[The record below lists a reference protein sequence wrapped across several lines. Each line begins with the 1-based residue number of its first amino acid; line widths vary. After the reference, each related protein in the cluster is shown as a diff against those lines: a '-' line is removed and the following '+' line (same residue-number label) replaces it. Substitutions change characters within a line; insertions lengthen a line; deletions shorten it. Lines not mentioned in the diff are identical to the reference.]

1 VSNQRNEQLSQLY
14 RAVLSL
20 RSEEECRAFLEDLCT
35 IQEVEDM
42 RKRLEVARLLD
53 GGVNYQEIGQQTGM
67 STATI
72 SRVKPGHPL
81 ATRCQELGLN
91 FVVGNSHALEIF
103 ENGLPLA
110 KALAKLLPAT
120 EVLMFRD
127 RVTATPLAKFGTQAV
142 QDYADMIVENYLV
155 KE

>member
-1 VSNQRNEQLSQLY
+1 MSNQRNEQLSQLY

-72 SRVKPGHPL
+72 SRVNRSLRYGAEGYRLVL
-81 ATRCQELGLN
+81 ARLKGEDNTDANR
-91 FVVGNSHALEIF
+91 
-103 ENGLPLA
+103 
-110 KALAKLLPAT
+110 
-120 EVLMFRD
+120 
-127 RVTATPLAKFGTQAV
+127 
-142 QDYADMIVENYLV
+142 
-155 KE
+155 

>member
-1 VSNQRNEQLSQLY
+1 MSNQRNEQLSQLY

-20 RSEEECRAFLEDLCT
+20 HSEEECRAFLEDLCT

-72 SRVKPGHPL
+72 SRVNRSLRYGAEGYRLVL
-81 ATRCQELGLN
+81 ARLKGEDKVDAN
-91 FVVGNSHALEIF
+91 
-103 ENGLPLA
+103 
-110 KALAKLLPAT
+110 
-120 EVLMFRD
+120 R
-127 RVTATPLAKFGTQAV
+127 
-142 QDYADMIVENYLV
+142 
-155 KE
+155 

>member
-1 VSNQRNEQLSQLY
+1 VSMQRNQQLDQLY
-14 RAVLSL
+14 RAVLCL

-72 SRVKPGHPL
+72 SRVNRSLRYGAEGYRLVLGRL
-81 ATRCQELGLN
+81 AEQG
-91 FVVGNSHALEIF
+91 GAD
-103 ENGLPLA
+103 A
-110 KALAKLLPAT
+110 
-120 EVLMFRD
+120 D
-127 RVTATPLAKFGTQAV
+127 R
-142 QDYADMIVENYLV
+142 
-155 KE
+155 

>member
-1 VSNQRNEQLSQLY
+1 MSNQRNEQLSQLY

-72 SRVKPGHPL
+72 SRVNRSLRYGAEGYRLVL
-81 ATRCQELGLN
+81 ARLKGEDN
-91 FVVGNSHALEIF
+91 
-103 ENGLPLA
+103 
-110 KALAKLLPAT
+110 
-120 EVLMFRD
+120 
-127 RVTATPLAKFGTQAV
+127 
-142 QDYADMIVENYLV
+142 ADANR
-155 KE
+155 

>member
-1 VSNQRNEQLSQLY
+1 MSNQRNEQLSQLY

-72 SRVKPGHPL
+72 SRVNRSLRYGAEGYRLVL
-81 ATRCQELGLN
+81 ARLKGEDKVDAN
-91 FVVGNSHALEIF
+91 
-103 ENGLPLA
+103 
-110 KALAKLLPAT
+110 
-120 EVLMFRD
+120 R
-127 RVTATPLAKFGTQAV
+127 
-142 QDYADMIVENYLV
+142 
-155 KE
+155 